1 MNGVIY
7 ARYSCENQREE
18 SIEGQL
24 RECREFAKRKGIDI
38 VGEYIDRAKSA
49 RNDKRPDFQ
58 RMLKDSYSKTF
69 EAVIVW
75 KFDRFARNRGDSIKN
90 KTILRQNGV
99 KLISATEPII
109 DGSLGIIMESIID
122 GYSEFYS
129 ADLAEK
135 VNRGMKENALKCKS
149 NGGVV
154 PFGYRL
160 NENKQ
165 LEIDEFAANIVKEIF
180 ERYAQSEPITDII
193 NDLKNRGIKTARGS
207 TIDKSV
213 IYRMLRNKKYLGIY
227 VFDDVEIK
235 DGIPRI
241 ISDELFGSVQKVLVK
256 NGKHRASNATDE
268 PFLLTTKLFCGV
280 CREMMIGYSGTSKN
294 SSVYRYYIC
303 KNARKHKCDKKAVN
317 KDLIEDKVIQVI
329 SDFLTD
335 KKSERIIKGILKEC
349 KHEYENSETA
359 RLKTEIKKREKAI
372 SNLLDSIELGEQVP
386 ALLKRI
392 EERKKEIEELERQ
405 LAKEQLSE
413 FVLDEDT
420 IRRFFFELKNKAKKE
435 PRNRRVLINIFVN
448 KVFVYDNKLIIY
460 FNGSHNE
467 TELTE
472 VFLTETEK
480 KLSGNNA
487 ESDCSSDTP
496 SGSPKLSQK

>member
-58 RMLKDSYSKTF
+58 RMIKDSYSKTF
-69 EAVIVW
+69 ETVIVW

-149 NGGVV
+149 NGSTA
-154 PFGYRL
+154 PFGYRV

-193 NDLKNRGIKTARGS
+193 NDLKNRGIKTARG
-207 TIDKSV
+207 TMIDKSV
-213 IYRMLRNKKYLGIY
+213 IYRMLRNKQKRLHLPLLYL
-227 VFDDVEIK
+227 
-235 DGIPRI
+235 
-241 ISDELFGSVQKVLVK
+241 Q
-256 NGKHRASNATDE
+256 
-268 PFLLTTKLFCGV
+268 
-280 CREMMIGYSGTSKN
+280 
-294 SSVYRYYIC
+294 
-303 KNARKHKCDKKAVN
+303 
-317 KDLIEDKVIQVI
+317 
-329 SDFLTD
+329 
-335 KKSERIIKGILKEC
+335 ER
-349 KHEYENSETA
+349 
-359 RLKTEIKKREKAI
+359 TEA
-372 SNLLDSIELGEQVP
+372 
-386 ALLKRI
+386 
-392 EERKKEIEELERQ
+392 
-405 LAKEQLSE
+405 
-413 FVLDEDT
+413 
-420 IRRFFFELKNKAKKE
+420 
-435 PRNRRVLINIFVN
+435 
-448 KVFVYDNKLIIY
+448 
-460 FNGSHNE
+460 
-467 TELTE
+467 
-472 VFLTETEK
+472 
-480 KLSGNNA
+480 
-487 ESDCSSDTP
+487 
-496 SGSPKLSQK
+496 